1 MFSHIQNKTLVTL
14 SEDKFEQICGGIQV
28 YQKVTDFQQL

>member
-14 SEDKFEQICGGIQV
+14 SEDKFEQICSGIQV